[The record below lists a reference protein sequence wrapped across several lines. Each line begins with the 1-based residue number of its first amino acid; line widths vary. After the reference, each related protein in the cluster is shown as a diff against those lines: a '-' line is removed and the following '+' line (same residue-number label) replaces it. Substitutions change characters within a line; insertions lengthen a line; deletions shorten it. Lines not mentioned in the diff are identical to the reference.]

1 MTLTAHNLLDFPII
15 FGVQHPVIITIQARL
30 ELLRDMRLGGG
41 KDEAG
46 SSARREAGNAQF
58 LAGDTAG
65 AMVSYT
71 RAVVLGP
78 PCTQTLA
85 AAFANR

>member
-1 MTLTAHNLLDFPII
+1 MILT
-15 FGVQHPVIITIQARL
+15 VQARL

-78 PCTQTLA
+78 PRTQTLA
-85 AAFANR
+85 AAFANRWSR

>member
-1 MTLTAHNLLDFPII
+1 
-15 FGVQHPVIITIQARL
+15 
-30 ELLRDMRLGGG
+30 MRLGGG

-78 PCTQTLA
+78 PRTQTLA
-85 AAFANR
+85 AAFANRWST